1 MKPILHEKKMKVQNI
16 NVIFLRSSVSEWQ
29 GHIETQT
36 FPILELLASD
46 LYKA

>member
-1 MKPILHEKKMKVQNI
+1 MKPILHMKKMKVQNI

-36 FPILELLASD
+36 FPILESLASG